1 MKTLAHCDL
10 ASVNGGVSKND
21 QALQTALTNITTSI
35 KDVASNQNNNQSN
48 SLLPIVMMLA
58 LSQRQQ
64 GPTVI
69 AGGGAP
75 APAFGGFGGGPVVNV
90 STRIRRW

>member
-1 MKTLAHCDL
+1 MKTLDQCDL
-10 ASVNGGVSKND
+10 ISVNGGVSKNA
-21 QALQTALTNITTSI
+21 QALQTALTSITQQIQS
-35 KDVASNQNNNQSN
+35 VANNQNKDQN
-48 SLLPIVMMLA
+48 SFLLPMVMMLA
-58 LSQRQQ
+58 LSNRQQ

-75 APAFGGFGGGPVVNV
+75 APMFGGGGFGPVVNV